1 MNPRLLESDA
11 QVKALA
17 EWGRGG
23 SFRCVACGTDCNDT
37 RPALAVPTS
46 FPGFALGA
54 CAPCARRLRQS
65 AGYRRQTAENAR
77 VAGERAVCQRVADL
91 VGVQGDAL
99 TEALNTVGIRH
110 DHTSASFRL
119 VDAALGIA
127 AGSVEGAIKSVLNH
141 GVKQ

>member
-1 MNPRLLESDA
+1 MKPHHLEPAA
-11 QVKALA
+11 QVQALA

-23 SFRCVACGTDCNDT
+23 SFRCVACGKDCTDA

-91 VGVQGDAL
+91 VGVRGEAF
-99 TEALNTVGIRH
+99 TEAMHKVSTRH
-110 DHTSASFRL
+110 VYTPASFRL
-119 VDAALGIA
+119 VDAALSVP

-141 GVKQ
+141 GCKQ